1 MSSVSAS
8 IEPITTSTVGHDVD
22 LMVHYSAG
30 HVGSDALLLA
40 AEIRA
45 SKQ

>member
-1 MSSVSAS
+1 MSLPVK
-8 IEPITTSTVGHDVD
+8 PITTTTVGHDVD

-30 HVGSDALLLA
+30 HVGLDALPLA